1 MMCLCL
7 LFNEVELLFIEIIV
21 GCITLVNTS
30 SMRWNLVLL
39 DKVPRVDW
47 LPDKVQCFIENNVC
61 VVMKGYFLS

>member
-21 GCITLVNTS
+21 GCITLVNAS

-39 DKVPRVDW
+39 DKVSRVDW
-47 LPDKVQCFIENNVC
+47 MPDKVQCFIENNVC